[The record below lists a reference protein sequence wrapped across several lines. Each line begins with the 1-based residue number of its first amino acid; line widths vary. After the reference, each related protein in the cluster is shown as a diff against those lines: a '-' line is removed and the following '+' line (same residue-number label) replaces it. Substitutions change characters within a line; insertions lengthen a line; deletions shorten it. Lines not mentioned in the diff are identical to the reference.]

1 MEKLANHIALQSI
14 AEGGMEKKALNLG
27 QLAAV
32 GALLTGVAPG
42 VIAATKGSEDN
53 KTLSG
58 ILGAGTGLVGG
69 QLGGTLGALPGGIMG
84 GLGITKVKNPKLQ
97 AALMALGMPLA
108 AIGGIGGSLAGSAGA
123 GYSTGKFVDW
133 LADKIG

>member
-1 MEKLANHIALQSI
+1 MEKLANHIALQNI
-14 AEGGMEKKALNLG
+14 AEGGMEKRAAALPI
-27 QLAAV
+27 A

-69 QLGGTLGALPGGIMG
+69 QLGGLLGALPGGIMG
-84 GLGITKVKNPKLQ
+84 GLGLTKVKNPKLQ
-97 AALMALGMPLA
+97 AALMALGMPLS
-108 AIGGIGGSLAGSAGA
+108 AIGGIGGALAGSAGA
-123 GYSTGKFVDW
+123 GYGTGKFVDW

>member
-14 AEGGMEKKALNLG
+14 AEDGMDKSAAALPI
-27 QLAAV
+27 A

-69 QLGGTLGALPGGIMG
+69 QLGGLLGMTPAAALG
-84 GLGITKVKNPKLQ
+84 GLWLKAKNPKLK
-97 AALMALGMPLA
+97 AALMTLGGP
-108 AIGGIGGSLAGSAGA
+108 ISLAGG
-123 GYSTGKFVDW
+123 
-133 LADKIG
+133 I